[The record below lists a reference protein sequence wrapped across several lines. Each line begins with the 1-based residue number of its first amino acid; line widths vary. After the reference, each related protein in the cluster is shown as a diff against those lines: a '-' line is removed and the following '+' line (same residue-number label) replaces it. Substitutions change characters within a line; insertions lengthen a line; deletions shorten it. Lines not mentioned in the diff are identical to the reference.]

1 MRTASSISAPAAT
14 AAGFKEASNTPVR
27 LPPRRYPDST
37 ACGPADRLVA
47 MSTAAGRDRDESGRP
62 RSTRPRDALG
72 RPLPYGSDGVDRIPD
87 DLELAPAETLAYAQ
101 ELLDAGQAFSA
112 HEVLEAAWKNGPEHE
127 RALWQGLAQL
137 AVGITHV
144 GRGNRVGAAA
154 LLRRASAGLALVEP
168 PAPYGVDAVRLA
180 DDALA
185 LADDVEAAADVEPLR
200 LRPRLTAAI
209 RRTAT
214 REVYRNDWLTL
225 REDAIVRPDGS
236 TGVYAV
242 VDKPTYALVI
252 PYDPAQ
258 DRFHLVEQFR
268 YPLGLRRWEF
278 PQGTA
283 PEQQHLDPIALAH
296 RELREETGLRAE
308 RMERLGQLDVAA
320 GMSSQRGWVFL
331 ATGLTEGEHEREHEE
346 QDMHSAW
353 FSRAEVDQMIRDGE
367 VTDAQSLAAFTLLSL
382 GAR

>member
-1 MRTASSISAPAAT
+1 MGTAT
-14 AAGFKEASNTPVR
+14 
-27 LPPRRYPDST
+27 
-37 ACGPADRLVA
+37 
-47 MSTAAGRDRDESGRP
+47 RDRDDSGRP

-72 RPLPYGSDGVDRIPD
+72 RPLPYGSEGVARIPD
-87 DLELAPAETLAYAQ
+87 DLELSPAETLAYAQ
-101 ELLDAGQAFSA
+101 DLLDRGQAFSA

-127 RALWQGLAQL
+127 RGLWQGLAQL

-144 GRGNRVGAAA
+144 QRGNLTGAGA
-154 LLRRASAGLALVEP
+154 LLRRASARLSLVDR
-168 PAPYGVDAVRLA
+168 PAPYDIDVTRLVEFAATLADEIDEGDVDAERLH
-180 DDALA
+180 
-185 LADDVEAAADVEPLR
+185 LR
-200 LRPRLTAAI
+200 LRVDTI

-214 REVYRNDWLTL
+214 REVYRNNWLTL
-225 REDAIVRPDGS
+225 REDDIVRPDGS

-283 PEQQHLDPIALAH
+283 PEQEHLDPTALAH
-296 RELREETGLRAE
+296 RELREETGLRAQS
-308 RMERLGQLDVAA
+308 MERLGQLDVAA

-353 FSRAEVDQMIRDGE
+353 FSRAELDRMIRDGDI
-367 VTDAQSLAAFTLLSL
+367 TDAQSLAALAFLLLRES
-382 GAR
+382 GIQR